1 MYEIQTGIGGIRNLF
16 RLEKETKAYK
26 DRILTSIKNHFEH
39 EKEEVN
45 YYQPVRVTNFWSNNY
60 IEYKS
65 YGNEN

>member
-26 DRILTSIKNHFEH
+26 NHFEH

-45 YYQPVRVTNFWSNNY
+45 YYEPVRVTNFWSNNY